1 MYIYIKQKLDKLSE
15 HTKLN
20 LMFMFLFRKC
30 FFCVFVS
37 SKDRCATDGEGQ
49 TPLMLASREEH
60 QDVMRA
66 LVEEVQTKLVVTLV
80 GRVFWLICLYEMVGK
95 SKVVNFW
102 FWIGNQI

>member
-1 MYIYIKQKLDKLSE
+1 
-15 HTKLN
+15 
-20 LMFMFLFRKC
+20 MFFLFFR
-30 FFCVFVS
+30 VVVS

-95 SKVVNFW
+95 SMVVNFW
-102 FWIGNQI
+102 FWIVNQI